1 MKRVFYLWLL
11 IPVFIQ
17 LLTWVVYR
25 PMPRIEIAPYRQMP
39 RIDIAP
45 AHKPYELSGG
55 HSYEVCVD
63 GGRMTF
69 GPCDWSDDLIQAAED
84 AAKQRSEN

>member
-17 LLTWVVYR
+17 LLTWIVYR
-25 PMPRIEIAPYRQMP
+25 PMS

-63 GGRMTF
+63 GGRMTI
-69 GPCDWSDDLIQAAED
+69 GPCDWSDNLIQAAED